1 MTHEVGRRIAIYG
14 NSGSG
19 KSTLGRALGERLG
32 VPYIELDEIMHYR
45 PNWEDRTAED
55 FRAQVLARLDASPG
69 GWICDGNYGA
79 VRDLILPQADTAIW
93 LRLPFHV
100 VYWRLASRTIGRSF
114 RGAPLW
120 NGNHESLRQT
130 FLSKDSMLLWGVTAW
145 RRSRRSTAEALAS
158 IPHHA
163 KVVVLRTPREVETLV
178 REAGP
183 NRGLTV
189 S

>member
-1 MTHEVGRRIAIYG
+1 MPYEVGRRIAIYG

-19 KSTLGRALGERLG
+19 KTTLGRALGERLG
-32 VPYIELDEIMHYR
+32 IPFIELDAIVHYR
-45 PNWEDRTAED
+45 PNWEDRTDDD
-55 FRAQVLARLDASPG
+55 FRAQVQAALDASPN

-100 VYWRLASRTIGRSF
+100 VYWRLASRTIWRSL

-120 NGNHESLRQT
+120 NGNRESLRQT
-130 FLSKDSMLLWGVTAW
+130 FFSKDSMLLWGITAW

-158 IPHHA
+158 ISHHA
-163 KVVVLRTPREVETLV
+163 KVIVLRTPRDV
-178 REAGP
+178 RELLAGVEP
-183 NRGLTV
+183 
-189 S
+189 

>member
-1 MTHEVGRRIAIYG
+1 MPYDIGRRIAIYG

-19 KSTLGRALGERLG
+19 KTTLGRALGERLG
-32 VPYIELDEIMHYR
+32 IPFIELDAIVHYR
-45 PNWEDRTAED
+45 PNWEDRTDED
-55 FRAQVLARLDASPG
+55 FRVQVQAALDASPE

-100 VYWRLASRTIGRSF
+100 VYWRLASRTIWRSLL
-114 RGAPLW
+114 GAPLW

-130 FLSKDSMLLWGVTAW
+130 FFSKDSMLLWGITAW
-145 RRSRRSTAEALAS
+145 RRTRRRTAQALAS

-163 KVVVLRTPREVETLV
+163 NVIVLRTPREA
-178 REAGP
+178 RELLATAS
-183 NRGLTV
+183 RAR
-189 S
+189 